1 MQQSKYFCY
10 KLYGTCMKVPTQIR
24 WEHANEKKNC
34 TRPRVSH
41 NKKNIGRTNQMASYR
56 S

>member
-24 WEHANEKKNC
+24 WEHANEKKIAQDLVFP
-34 TRPRVSH
+34 TI
-41 NKKNIGRTNQMASYR
+41 KKNIGRTNQMASYR